1 MQYHCWLRNFLAF
14 LIVFQIVE
22 QVTSVAVVAT
32 KQRVT
37 YEIPIE
43 FTPDDGLISRF
54 KAISSHGRSDEAS
67 EANAVNYTSLQV
79 VSRAFYLLVVFAPMF
94 LTSGLAYV
102 FSWYRNLIW
111 FRLFRYGISQGGAV
125 RQNNF
130 ILGPSVDPI
139 TYVNCGIHDRN

>member
-1 MQYHCWLRNFLAF
+1 MQYHCWLRNLLAV
-14 LIVFQIVE
+14 LIVFQTVQ
-22 QVTSVAVVAT
+22 QVTSVAVVTT

-54 KAISSHGRSDEAS
+54 KAISSHGRSDETS

-130 ILGPSVDPI
+130 ILGPSVEPI
-139 TYVNCGIHDRN
+139 TYVNCGTYDVN